1 MKKNLYLSALVVDDE
16 QYVRVHLSDLL
27 EERSEVESISEAT
40 HGSEAIKRIREEDPD
55 LVFLDVQMPTNS
67 GIEVV
72 REVGPE
78 AMPATVFV
86 TAYDE
91 YAIEAFELSAVDYL
105 LKPFDEERFD
115 KGFERA
121 VQAARMDQVED
132 LAARFQDLL
141 DVSGQR
147 ITAQRKRDER
157 TEDRETEET
166 EYLERITV
174 EARGQ
179 IHIVPVED
187 IRYVTAEDM
196 YVKIHTSENSHLL
209 RERLYEMEK
218 RLDPSEFI
226 RIHRSTIVRMDC
238 IDRLVQRAGGDYV
251 VQLDDAKR
259 FRVSRERQDEL
270 IRRLEKGA

>member
-1 MKKNLYLSALVVDDE
+1 MGAQLSLRALVVDDE

-27 EERSEVESISEAT
+27 EERSEVGSISEAT
-40 HGSEAIKRIREEDPD
+40 HGSEAIKRIREDEPD
-55 LVFLDVQMPTNS
+55 LVFLDVQMPTKS

-121 VQAARMDQVED
+121 VQVARMDQVED

-147 ITAQRKRDER
+147 ITAQRKGDER

-179 IHIVPVED
+179 IHIVPVKD

-196 YVKIHTSENSHLL
+196 YVKIHTAENSHLL

-218 RLDPSEFI
+218 RLDPSEFV

-251 VQLDDAKR
+251 VQLEDAKR
-259 FRVSRERQDEL
+259 FRVSRGRQDEL